1 MCYGTSYWLQLENRF
16 LSTDNP
22 HLKNSFSFVF
32 IFVKI
37 RVEYDIHN
45 SSMTV
50 RKLFKWLSVG
60 GKNLMDLKRDT
71 VKKTKNFTNIKGSI
85 EKHFLVGTVF
95 I

>member
-71 VKKTKNFTNIKGSI
+71 VKKNKKTSQTSRDLLKNIS
-85 EKHFLVGTVF
+85 
-95 I
+95 